1 MARAVNDYCKQCTV
15 CQYNKPSN
23 KTPYGLLMPLDTPH
37 VPWEHVS
44 MDLITDLPLTSD
56 GYSNILSVVDRF
68 SKYCVFTPLKADT
81 SAEAVA
87 NAFVDS
93 VVRRFGVP
101 LSIVSDRDRRFTS
114 HFWRHLWKTLKVSLR
129 MSSAYHP

>member
-1 MARAVNDYCKQCTV
+1 
-15 CQYNKPSN
+15 
-23 KTPYGLLMPLDTPH
+23 MPLDTPY

-93 VVRRFGVP
+93 VVQCFGVP